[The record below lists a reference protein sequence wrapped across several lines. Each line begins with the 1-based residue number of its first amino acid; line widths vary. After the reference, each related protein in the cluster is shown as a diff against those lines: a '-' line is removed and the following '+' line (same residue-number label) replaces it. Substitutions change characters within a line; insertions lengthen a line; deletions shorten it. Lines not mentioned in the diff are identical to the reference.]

1 MSIRRV
7 NASTVLRQAAT
18 FRGQPW
24 GVEAGENGVD
34 NPTFAHLVNCFNT
47 ALETAWADA
56 PVPEI
61 LRVERRQRCQTTFY
75 SGDASGTTI
84 AASTQVY
91 DPETKKSWINVRAIS
106 GVEPLNIPGSAPS
119 LWVELKRSWEDGA
132 INFNLGSVSNTAA
145 VGDVYRYSGDGSLGG
160 SYWYCYASGPA
171 SYLANPSLRAGVFY
185 QLPTFNPDFGRDV
198 AWHTPMGF
206 VLGVWNGNPETDDP
220 DVLPLSY
227 EITDDGVRVF
237 EDPGEAWF
245 NFTTVPP
252 ALFGAPWSA
261 STAYAIGD
269 QVYYQSGNTGD
280 FYNVIAATT
289 AGDTPL
295 SAPAK
300 FSVVE
305 IPARY
310 TVWLQYQIAADWYE
324 FDDKMEDSLPK
335 RGMAEREW
343 KRLKYVLNRRER
355 QSGQLNVQIRS

>member
-1 MSIRRV
+1 M
-7 NASTVLRQAAT
+7 
-18 FRGQPW
+18 
-24 GVEAGENGVD
+24 
-34 NPTFAHLVNCFNT
+34 
-47 ALETAWADA
+47 
-56 PVPEI
+56 
-61 LRVERRQRCQTTFY
+61 
-75 SGDASGTTI
+75 
-84 AASTQVY
+84 
-91 DPETKKSWINVRAIS
+91 
-106 GVEPLNIPGSAPS
+106 
-119 LWVELKRSWEDGA
+119 ELKRSWEDGA

-220 DVLPLSY
+220 EVLPLSY

-245 NFTTVPP
+245 KFTTVPP

-289 AGDTPL
+289 AGIPRCRRRPSSPSSRSRPGTPCGSSTRSPL
-295 SAPAK
+295 TGTSSTTRWKTACPSAAWPNANG
-300 FSVVE
+300 S
-305 IPARY
+305 A
-310 TVWLQYQIAADWYE
+310 
-324 FDDKMEDSLPK
+324 
-335 RGMAEREW
+335 
-343 KRLKYVLNRRER
+343 
-355 QSGQLNVQIRS
+355 